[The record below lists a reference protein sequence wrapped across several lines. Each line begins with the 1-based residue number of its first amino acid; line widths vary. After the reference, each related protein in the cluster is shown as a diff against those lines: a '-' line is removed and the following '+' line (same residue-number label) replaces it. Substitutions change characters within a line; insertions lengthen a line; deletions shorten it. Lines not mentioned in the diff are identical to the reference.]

1 MSDNSG
7 TVECKKKSFS
17 KKKVVMIV
25 VGAFL
30 ALFLIAAIVF
40 VCVLTD
46 QPKIFIMS
54 MSARHS
60 ASEFIKNKYGEKLY
74 VEKTEPYYST
84 GSLFSQLAGTIV
96 YSEDGYIVVVTDGG
110 CSDDK
115 QYELIKSDFCD
126 KYLIGSAL
134 GLPVNYEAYLFEPIE
149 GHFCTEELY
158 NGDIASFLQAVGDDV
173 RVNVDYKVTVDDMQD
188 YKTIAENI
196 FSDIDTDCNYCH
208 GNMRIFDADACG
220 EEDYESYKSSVFN
233 RKLSCEYYS
242 GVKSSFVETK
252 FIEVDSFTASYSCRS
267 GQAFSLTE
275 KDMSDNTEAY
285 PAYSENAQPLRIR
298 DIAYNF
304 NVDNNYDLFLRLDR
318 DHYNITEKTVPLMVS
333 DVIDYNTY
341 YQRSGDWVGRR
352 SYYSVDYPPYAPQ
365 SVESSP
371 ILGCDYFLDQDYLYL
386 YIGCMKVDNL
396 SAYLAFADIE

>member
-126 KYLIGSAL
+126 KYLGGSAL

-149 GHFCTEELY
+149 GHL
-158 NGDIASFLQAVGDDV
+158 
-173 RVNVDYKVTVDDMQD
+173 K
-188 YKTIAENI
+188 
-196 FSDIDTDCNYCH
+196 
-208 GNMRIFDADACG
+208 
-220 EEDYESYKSSVFN
+220 
-233 RKLSCEYYS
+233 
-242 GVKSSFVETK
+242 
-252 FIEVDSFTASYSCRS
+252 
-267 GQAFSLTE
+267 
-275 KDMSDNTEAY
+275 
-285 PAYSENAQPLRIR
+285 IR